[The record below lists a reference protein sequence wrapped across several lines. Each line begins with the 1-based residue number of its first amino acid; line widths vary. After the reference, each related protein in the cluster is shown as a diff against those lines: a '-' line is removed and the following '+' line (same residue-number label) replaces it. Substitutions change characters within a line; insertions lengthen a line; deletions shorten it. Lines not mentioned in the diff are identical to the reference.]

1 MSKINLR
8 SKEEIINTLPEAATE
23 SDVKYAKDIY
33 VTCGNLIKNGFINS
47 SNPANYVGW
56 LKLEDG
62 TIVRLEGEE
71 RPGKNGKVGLAL
83 KGVSVPNSL
92 AVQMGMSDPEIPQ
105 YKSKETE
112 SFL

>member
-1 MSKINLR
+1 MSNIKLR
-8 SKEEIINTLPEAATE
+8 SKDEIINTLPDAATDT
-23 SDVKYAKDIY
+23 DVEYAKSVY
-33 VTCGNLIKNGFINS
+33 VTCGNIIKNGFMHPH
-47 SNPANYVGW
+47 NPATYVGW

-71 RPGKNGKVGLAL
+71 RKGKNGKVNLAL
-83 KGVSVPNSL
+83 KGVTVPNDL
-92 AVQMGMSDPEIPQ
+92 AVQMGMADPSIPN